1 MSQMKYFTDYFR
13 IIIWRFQVTL
23 LILFPYICNFR
34 KIDIDTY
41 LIKSTMELEP
51 ILLRSQKKLTG
62 KLSSRI
68 KPVEETIKTIL
79 PVSSNIGITRL
90 ADITN
95 MDILGIPNFSAVLPG
110 TEDYIWVYSGKG
122 PTRMDAKASALME
135 SIERYSSLPSGNR
148 NKMIQGSYKEVS
160 KVSKILHP
168 SNVVEPMILEYDDE
182 MIMDFLSGY
191 DLVNNDRILIP
202 APLALFRYSPKPPA
216 INPFAYHH
224 TNGLASGNVLEEA
237 ICHSL
242 CELIER
248 DATSLAELN
257 ASALPYN
264 FLRTMTK
271 YLSDNGLE
279 IDPVDGT
286 EFVDD
291 DSKYPDVDISNI
303 DFKPISNLVKK
314 FNDAKIP
321 LIIKD
326 ITSPIGVPTFNA
338 SSIEWITEDY
348 GYLAEGHGTHPDARI
363 ALLRAITEVSQTR
376 AANIQGARDDLRK
389 ISYGNSNSDEKKTWQ
404 FMKSKN
410 TIQFSEIK
418 SFIHDDILDD
428 INFILSRLVSN
439 GLKQVIVVDLTNP
452 QIMIPVVRTIVPGL
466 ETFKIT
472 KAIIGK
478 RGRESFSL

>member
-1 MSQMKYFTDYFR
+1 
-13 IIIWRFQVTL
+13 
-23 LILFPYICNFR
+23 
-34 KIDIDTY
+34 
-41 LIKSTMELEP
+41 MELEP
-51 ILLRSQKKLTG
+51 ILLRSQKKLRG
-62 KLSSRI
+62 IVSSRI

-418 SFIHDDILDD
+418 SFIADDILDD

>member
-1 MSQMKYFTDYFR
+1 
-13 IIIWRFQVTL
+13 
-23 LILFPYICNFR
+23 
-34 KIDIDTY
+34 
-41 LIKSTMELEP
+41 MELEP
-51 ILLRSQKKLTG
+51 ILLKSQKKLRG

-79 PVSSNIGITRL
+79 PVSSSIGITRL

-110 TEDYIWVYSGKG
+110 TEDYIWVYNGKG
-122 PTRMDAKASALME
+122 ATRMDAKASALME

-148 NKMIQGSYKEVS
+148 KKMIQGSYNELS
-160 KVSKILHP
+160 KVSKTLHP
-168 SNVVEPMILEYDDE
+168 SNVVEPTILEYDDE

-191 DLVNNDRILIP
+191 DLANNEWILIP

-271 YLSDNGLE
+271 YLSENGLQ

-338 SSIEWITEDY
+338 SSIEWISEDY

-389 ISYGNSNSDEKKTWQ
+389 ISYGNSNSNEKKTWQ
-404 FMKSKN
+404 FMKSRN
-410 TIQFSEIK
+410 TIKFLDIE
-418 SFIHDDILDD
+418 SFINDDILDD

-439 GLKQVIVVDLTNP
+439 GLNQIIVVDLTNP

-478 RGRESFSL
+478 RGRESFNL

>member
-1 MSQMKYFTDYFR
+1 
-13 IIIWRFQVTL
+13 
-23 LILFPYICNFR
+23 
-34 KIDIDTY
+34 
-41 LIKSTMELEP
+41 MELEP

>member
-1 MSQMKYFTDYFR
+1 MD
-13 IIIWRFQVTL
+13 
-23 LILFPYICNFR
+23 
-34 KIDIDTY
+34 
-41 LIKSTMELEP
+41 LEP
-51 ILLRSQKKLTG
+51 ILLRGQKKLTG

-439 GLKQVIVVDLTNP
+439 GLKQVIVVELTNP

>member
-1 MSQMKYFTDYFR
+1 
-13 IIIWRFQVTL
+13 
-23 LILFPYICNFR
+23 
-34 KIDIDTY
+34 
-41 LIKSTMELEP
+41 MELEP

-466 ETFKIT
+466 ETFKVT